1 MRRVQTD
8 ARACHILCFYT
19 VFLDMLFRPPLSRER
34 LREIGV
40 NKDACDINELLW
52 EIKRL
57 RALALKIDQV
67 QRNITASGGMGLLL
81 ESLRADLQREPCV
94 LEDEQLRTKLDKPPA

>member
-1 MRRVQTD
+1 
-8 ARACHILCFYT
+8 
-19 VFLDMLFRPPLSRER
+19 MLFRPPLTRER
-34 LREIGV
+34 LRAIGV

-52 EIKRL
+52 EIKLL

-81 ESLRADLQREPCV
+81 ESLRADLRKEPCV
-94 LEDEQLRTKLDKPPA
+94 LEDEQLRTRLDEPPA

>member
-1 MRRVQTD
+1 
-8 ARACHILCFYT
+8 
-19 VFLDMLFRPPLSRER
+19 MLFKPPLTRER

-40 NKDACDINELLW
+40 NKNAGDINELLW

-67 QRNITASGGMGLLL
+67 QRNITASGGMALLL
-81 ESLRADLQREPCV
+81 ESLRVDLQKEPCV
-94 LEDEQLRTKLDKPPA
+94 IEDEQLRVKLDEPLA

>member
-1 MRRVQTD
+1 
-8 ARACHILCFYT
+8 
-19 VFLDMLFRPPLSRER
+19 MLFKPPLTRER
-34 LREIGV
+34 LREIGT
-40 NKDACDINELLW
+40 NKDPRDINELLW

-81 ESLRADLQREPCV
+81 ESLREDLGREPCV
-94 LEDEQLRTKLDKPPA
+94 QEDARLRLK

>member
-1 MRRVQTD
+1 
-8 ARACHILCFYT
+8 
-19 VFLDMLFRPPLSRER
+19 MLFKPPLTRER
-34 LREIGV
+34 LREIGAS
-40 NKDACDINELLW
+40 KDARDINELLW

-81 ESLRADLQREPCV
+81 ESLRAELRREPCV
-94 LEDEQLRTKLDKPPA
+94 LEDELLRTRLNEPPA

>member
-1 MRRVQTD
+1 
-8 ARACHILCFYT
+8 
-19 VFLDMLFRPPLSRER
+19 MLFKPPLTRER

-40 NKDACDINELLW
+40 NKDARDINELLW

-67 QRNITASGGMGLLL
+67 QRNITASGGMELLL
-81 ESLRADLQREPCV
+81 ESLSADLRREPCV
-94 LEDEQLRTKLDKPPA
+94 IEDEQLRVKLDEPPA